1 MWCLCLLGN
10 NKIRRLIMENMNT
23 QKNRKEKKNSS
34 CQCMDMNEKYARGF
48 NDDFIYEDEELDII
62 EDETPK
68 KKN

>member
-1 MWCLCLLGN
+1 
-10 NKIRRLIMENMNT
+10 MENMNT